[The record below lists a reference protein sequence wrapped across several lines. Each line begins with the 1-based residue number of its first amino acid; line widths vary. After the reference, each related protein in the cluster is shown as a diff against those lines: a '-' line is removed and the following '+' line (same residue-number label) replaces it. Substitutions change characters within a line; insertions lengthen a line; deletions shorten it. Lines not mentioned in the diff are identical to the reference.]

1 LQLKKFQVLRFFR
14 VNDPYRLLGVLLLM
28 VIASIPLLLNPEAIT
43 LQELKD
49 LVLGEA
55 LNDGKTMYTQV
66 VDDTPW
72 LASQFAKWT
81 ELIFGRSLTARYI
94 LAMLI
99 LFFQAAFFSFILI
112 RNKAYNENNYFPALI
127 FGVLCFFS
135 FDMLSLSSE
144 LLAST
149 FLLFALN
156 NLFKEI
162 EFRVQRDETI
172 LNLGVYLGIASM
184 FVFSYS
190 VFLVGSYII
199 LLSFTRI
206 DLRRSL
212 LLVFGFLFPHL
223 LLIMFYYFKGGLS
236 ELGNFFYAANFTIH
250 SIDLVSWQSLLWL
263 SNTVLIYFFFSMV
276 MLSREARFTRYQS
289 QLLQVM
295 LIWVAVALVN
305 VLIARERTPHSLI
318 TFLPSAAYFISH
330 YLLLIRRKWIAETM
344 LWLFI
349 IAIVGIS
356 FTARE
361 KKFSRIDYSSML
373 VKNPNPETRIEG
385 KRILVLTDDIRYYQ
399 NNKMA
404 SYFLNWNLS
413 NEIFELHDYFKDL
426 IWINESF
433 QKDLPDVI
441 IDDKNRMRK
450 IFSRLPQ
457 IERKYQ
463 RNGNVYELK
472 NN

>member
-1 LQLKKFQVLRFFR
+1 MQPKKFQVLRFFR

-28 VIASIPLLLNPEAIT
+28 IMASIPLLLNPEVIT
-43 LQELKD
+43 LQELKG

-55 LNDGKTMYTQV
+55 LNDGKAMYTQV

-72 LASQFAKWT
+72 LASQFAKWI
-81 ELIFGRSLTARYI
+81 ELILGRSLTARHI

-99 LFFQAAFFSFILI
+99 LFFQAGFFSFILI

-135 FDMLSLSSE
+135 FDMLSFSDE
-144 LLAST
+144 ILAST

-184 FVFSYS
+184 LVFSYS
-190 VFLVGSYII
+190 VFLVGAYII

-212 LLVFGFLFPHL
+212 LLVFGFLFPHFL
-223 LLIMFYYFKGGLS
+223 LVIFYYFKGGLS
-236 ELGNFFYAANFTIH
+236 ELGSFFYLANLSIH
-250 SIDLVSWQSLLWL
+250 SIDLISWQSLFWL
-263 SNTVLIYFFFSMV
+263 GSTVLIYFFFSMI

-295 LIWVAVALVN
+295 LIWLAVALLN
-305 VLIARERTPHSLI
+305 VLITRERTPHSFI

-344 LWLFI
+344 LWIFI
-349 IAIVGIS
+349 IGIVGIS
-356 FTARE
+356 FAAKE
-361 KKFSRIDYSSML
+361 KKISRIDYSNML
-373 VKNPNPETRIEG
+373 IKDSHPEPKIEG
-385 KRILVLTDDIRYYQ
+385 KRILVLSDNIGFYQ
-399 NNKMA
+399 RNKMA

-413 NEIFELHDYFKDL
+413 ADIFELHNYFKDL
-426 IWINESF
+426 VWINESF
-433 QKDLPDVI
+433 QKDPPDII
-441 IDDKNRMRK
+441 IDDKNRMKK

-457 IERKYQ
+457 IEKKYQ
-463 RNGNVYELK
+463 RNGNLYELK
-472 NN
+472 K